1 MARVVQLPRH
11 ATHHTSQY
19 SLSSFIKITI
29 LIVSCNFCVVQS
41 CGDTVAYAT
50 DFAPPTPAPLLACA
64 YHKKIFDK
72 TETNNIQILK
82 SRSCL
87 HWPMSDTL
95 NNNLVSISLFGV
107 K

>member
-1 MARVVQLPRH
+1 MDPCQHVARVVQLPRH

-41 CGDTVAYAT
+41 CGDTAAYAT

-64 YHKKIFDK
+64 YHKKYLIKLKQTIFKFSSQDLVY
-72 TETNNIQILK
+72 TGL
-82 SRSCL
+82 CL
-87 HWPMSDTL
+87 TL
-95 NNNLVSISLFGV
+95 
-107 K
+107 